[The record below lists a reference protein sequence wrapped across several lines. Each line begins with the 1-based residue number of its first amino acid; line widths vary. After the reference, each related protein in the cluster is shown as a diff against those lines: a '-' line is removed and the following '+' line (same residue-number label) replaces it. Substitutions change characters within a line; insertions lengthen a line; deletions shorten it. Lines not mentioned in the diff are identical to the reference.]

1 MTTWFT
7 VTEIA
12 RHLRTSPST
21 VYKLKE
27 RGEIRGYRVGR
38 QILFDPDEVDEDI
51 KRSEQ
56 KKSPSAAEM
65 EHHDDETKRE
75 IS

>member
-1 MTTWFT
+1 MVNWLT
-7 VTEIA
+7 VEEIA

-51 KRSEQ
+51 KRARQ
-56 KKSPSAAEM
+56 KKAPETAER
-65 EHHDDETKRE
+65 ERDDDETKRE
-75 IS
+75 VS

>member
-1 MTTWFT
+1 MT
-7 VTEIA
+7 VEEIA
-12 RHLRTSPST
+12 RHLRTSSST

-51 KRSEQ
+51 KQSQR
-56 KKSPSAAEM
+56 KKAPDKAQM
-65 EHHDDETKRE
+65 GNDDDKAKRE

>member
-1 MTTWFT
+1 MITWMT
-7 VTEIA
+7 VGEIA
-12 RHLRTSPST
+12 RHLRISTST

-38 QILFDPDEVDEDI
+38 QILFDPNEVDEDI
-51 KRSEQ
+51 KRAQ
-56 KKSPSAAEM
+56 RKKAPDTDQM
-65 EHHDDETKRE
+65 GNDDDKIKRE